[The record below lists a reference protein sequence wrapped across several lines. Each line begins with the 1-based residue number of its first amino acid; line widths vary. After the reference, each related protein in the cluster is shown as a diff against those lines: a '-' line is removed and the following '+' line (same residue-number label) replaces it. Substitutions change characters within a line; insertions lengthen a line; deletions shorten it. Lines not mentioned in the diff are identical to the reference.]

1 MTTRFGV
8 PYCSLANEDASGANG
23 GFACYSPRSAMFI
36 TPGALEVVR
45 RLAGSLL
52 VSLGDKERSL
62 TPESTF
68 DTSDVSADMMAVL

>member
-1 MTTRFGV
+1 
-8 PYCSLANEDASGANG
+8 
-23 GFACYSPRSAMFI
+23 MFI

-52 VSLGDKERSL
+52 VSLGDKERPL

>member
-1 MTTRFGV
+1 
-8 PYCSLANEDASGANG
+8 
-23 GFACYSPRSAMFI
+23 MFI

-52 VSLGDKERSL
+52 VSLGDKERPP
-62 TPESTF
+62 TAESIF